1 MPENLRNVIF
11 WGMPEPGSEPRVNVE
26 VFVFLEKEIGKN
38 VDFKSPQNNIYRI
51 VKTPN
56 CK

>member
-26 VFVFLEKEIGKN
+26 VFVFLVKEIGKH
-38 VDFKSPQNNIYRI
+38 VDFKSPQNNIYL
-51 VKTPN
+51 
-56 CK
+56 